1 MPGGRP
7 GTRRSVKTPPAP
19 APSTSSPAPLKKA
32 LTTPLLYFFILGD
45 VLGAGVY
52 VLVGQVAAESGG
64 AVWVPLL
71 VAMCLSLL
79 TAAS

>member
-1 MPGGRP
+1 MNRP
-7 GTRRSVKTPPAP
+7 AHDDTELAES
-19 APSTSSPAPLKKA
+19 PLKRT

-64 AVWVPLL
+64 AVWVP
-71 VAMCLSLL
+71 CRWPSGWPC
-79 TAAS
+79 